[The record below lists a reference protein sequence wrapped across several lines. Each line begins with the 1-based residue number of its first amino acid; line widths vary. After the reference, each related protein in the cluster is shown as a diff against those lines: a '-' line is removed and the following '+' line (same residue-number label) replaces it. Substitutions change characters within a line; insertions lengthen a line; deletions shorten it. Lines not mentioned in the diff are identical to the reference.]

1 MRKWGDCNKYK
12 KGDEGFWLPLQE
24 LSKEVVGWKFE
35 ERVKMHVE
43 VAQHASE
50 NEAANVLITNVA
62 DKVACI
68 VEESEKVV
76 VSAIFNELYAANTLD
91 TEEVKV
97 AVPTSVG

>member
-1 MRKWGDCNKYK
+1 
-12 KGDEGFWLPLQE
+12 
-24 LSKEVVGWKFE
+24 
-35 ERVKMHVE
+35 MHVE

-97 AVPTSVG
+97 AVPTSKEKPKHSSSQFRQPLGAVVMMDGEGTLMK